1 MSPNLLAVAV
11 TNEEGSEYTSM
22 GFNYEMAFELF
33 LSYAIPEQLLYVY
46 SIRILNLHLLC
57 PETLVLGKS
66 HYIE

>member
-1 MSPNLLAVAV
+1 MSPNLLEVAV

-46 SIRILNLHLLC
+46 STPYPKSAPPVSKNLS
-57 PETLVLGKS
+57 LGKVS
-66 HYIE
+66 LH